1 MPTNGATARPA
12 WSQCIVSLNMKNPP
26 RRRQPVRARAGNA
39 PRPGRDRES
48 MPEPEAQL
56 RMRDLVR
63 QSGLPRETIHFYIQQ
78 GLLPRPLKT
87 GRNTALYP
95 AQHLERLRRIR
106 ELQEQQFLP
115 LKAIRAVLDESNA
128 ERFTPEQEDLVR
140 RVRATLGG
148 WADTQQRATVPV
160 ADFVPARVSR
170 DELRE
175 LVKVGIVHVHG
186 PVAAGTVTADDAVIL
201 ECWAQFKE
209 SGLGPDRGI
218 SPAEFVIY
226 DQAMEQLVVREAQ
239 LAMRAYEGAAVDEIS
254 RIVKKAAPIIGR
266 LLGAMHRKRLRQ
278 FLIDAGGS
286 TAPASA

>member
-1 MPTNGATARPA
+1 MKAPATRRKPVAARPDGKPGSA
-12 WSQCIVSLNMKNPP
+12 
-26 RRRQPVRARAGNA
+26 RVR
-39 PRPGRDRES
+39 D
-48 MPEPEAQL
+48 PEPEPQL

-95 AQHLERLRRIR
+95 ARHLERLRRIR

-115 LKAIRAVLDESNA
+115 LKAIRAVLDESHG
-128 ERFTPEQEDLVR
+128 ERFTPGQQDLVR

-148 WADTQQRATVPV
+148 WADSQQRPTVPV
-160 ADFVPARVSR
+160 AGFVPARVSR

-175 LVKVGIVHVHG
+175 LVSAGLVRVHG
-186 PVAAGTVTADDAVIL
+186 SIATGTVTADDAVIL

-209 SGLGPDRGI
+209 SGLGPDQGVT
-218 SPAEFVIY
+218 PAQFTIY

-239 LAMRAYEGAAVDEIS
+239 LAMHAYEGAAVEEVS
-254 RIVKKAAPIIGR
+254 QVVRRAAPIIGR

-278 FLIDAGGS
+278 FLVDAGSGA
-286 TAPASA
+286 TPAAD

>member
-1 MPTNGATARPA
+1 MKTPA
-12 WSQCIVSLNMKNPP
+12 K
-26 RRRQPVRARAGNA
+26 RRQPVRTRTGKSAG
-39 PRPGRDRES
+39 PTRDREA
-48 MPEPEAQL
+48 MTEPEPQL

-63 QSGLPRETIHFYIQQ
+63 HSGLPRETIHFYIQQ

-115 LKAIRAVLDESNA
+115 LKAIRAVLDESNG

-148 WADTQQRATVPV
+148 WADAQQRPTVPV

-170 DELRE
+170 DELRV
-175 LVKVGIVHVHG
+175 LVDASLVRVHG
-186 PVAAGTVTADDAVIL
+186 SAATGTVTADDAVIL

-209 SGLGPDRGI
+209 SGLGPDRGV
-218 SPAEFVIY
+218 SPAEFMIY

-239 LAMRAYEGAAVDEIS
+239 FAMRAYEGAPVDEVS
-254 RIVKKAAPIIGR
+254 KIVKQAAPIIGR
-266 LLGAMHRKRLRQ
+266 LLAAMHRKRLRQ
-278 FLIDAGGS
+278 FLIEAGGS
-286 TAPASA
+286 AAPTRR

>member
-1 MPTNGATARPA
+1 MCGATARPT
-12 WSQCIVSLNMKNPP
+12 WSQCIVSLNMKNTA
-26 RRRQPVRARAGNA
+26 RRRQPVRARAGKTSGA
-39 PRPGRDRES
+39 ARERGPT
-48 MPEPEAQL
+48 PEPEPKL

-95 AQHLERLRRIR
+95 AQHLERLHRIR
-106 ELQEQQFLP
+106 ELQERQFLP
-115 LKAIRAVLDESNA
+115 LKAIRAVLDESNE

-148 WADTQQRATVPV
+148 WADAQQRSTVPV
-160 ADFVPARVSR
+160 ADFVPARVAR

-175 LVKVGIVHVHG
+175 LVNAGLVDVHG
-186 PVAAGTVTADDAVIL
+186 TTATGTVTADDAVIL

-209 SGLGPDRGI
+209 SGLGPDRGV
-218 SPAEFVIY
+218 SPAEFIIY

-239 LAMRAYEGAAVDEIS
+239 LAMRAYKGAAVEEVS
-254 RIVKKAAPIIGR
+254 KVVKLAAPIIGR
-266 LLGAMHRKRLRQ
+266 LLAAMHRKRLRQ
-278 FLIDAGGS
+278 FLVDAGGS
-286 TAPASA
+286 AAPSSR

>member
-1 MPTNGATARPA
+1 L
-12 WSQCIVSLNMKNPP
+12 SQCIVSLNMKTPV
-26 RRRQPVRARAGNA
+26 RRRQPVRARAGGKA
-39 PRPGRDRES
+39 GPARDRES
-48 MPEPEAQL
+48 TAEPQPQL

-106 ELQEQQFLP
+106 ELQERQFLP
-115 LKAIRAVLDESNA
+115 LKAIRAVLDESNE

-148 WADTQQRATVPV
+148 WADAQQRPTVPIT
-160 ADFVPARVSR
+160 DFVPARVSR

-175 LVKVGIVHVHG
+175 LVNAGIVRVHG
-186 PVAAGTVTADDAVIL
+186 SVASGAVTADDAVIL

-209 SGLGPDRGI
+209 SGLGPERGV
-218 SPAEFVIY
+218 SPAEFLVY

-239 LAMRAYEGAAVDEIS
+239 LAMRAYEGAAVEEVS
-254 RIVKKAAPIIGR
+254 KIVKMAAPIVGR

-278 FLIDAGGS
+278 FLVDAGGS
-286 TAPASA
+286 TRPASG